1 MIRLL
6 VDEAYAFDY
15 LSILDLKRQKSS
27 DSYNAWIN
35 CYKYLEN
42 QFNNDKWQ
50 SMINSFEY
58 REMLKA
64 NNLTFD
70 AVEKAKNDEV
80 SAQYVDEC
88 NYLRYKAKQNFQQKF
103 FSENLSEIKLGY
115 EKYARKSRI
124 V

>member
-1 MIRLL
+1 MIKLL

-27 DSYNAWIN
+27 DSYNAWMN

-42 QFNNDKWQ
+42 QFDNEKWQ

-58 REMLKA
+58 KEMLKA
-64 NNLTFD
+64 NTLTFN

-88 NYLRYKAKQNFQQKF
+88 NYLRYKAKQKFQEKF
-103 FSENLSEIKLGY
+103 FSVNLSEVKLGY
-115 EKYARKSRI
+115 EKYAHKSHI

>member
-1 MIRLL
+1 MIKLL

-35 CYKYLEN
+35 CYKYLQN
-42 QFNNDKWQ
+42 QFDNDKWL
-50 SMINSFEY
+50 SMINSLEY
-58 REMLKA
+58 KEMLKA
-64 NNLTFD
+64 NTLTFD

-88 NYLRYKAKQNFQQKF
+88 NYLRYKAKQNFQKKF
-103 FSENLSEIKLGY
+103 FSESLSELKLGY
-115 EKYARKSRI
+115 EKYAHKSRT